1 MRFYI
6 VGIVV
11 SLVAPEKLAQQKFA
25 EVEQQIHLVPVVIEP
40 IASTVK

>member
-11 SLVAPEKLAQQKFA
+11 SLVASEKLAQQKFA
-25 EVEQQIHLVPVVIEP
+25 EGRVTNTLRPVVIEP
-40 IASTVK
+40 ITSTVK